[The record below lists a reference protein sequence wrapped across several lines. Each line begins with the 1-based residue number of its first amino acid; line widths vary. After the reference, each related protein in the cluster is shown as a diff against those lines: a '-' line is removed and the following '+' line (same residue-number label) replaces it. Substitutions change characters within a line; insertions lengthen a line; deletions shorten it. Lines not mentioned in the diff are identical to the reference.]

1 MKKTIFIVIISFG
14 FGLVVGLLQ
23 RCNTSPEVVSSIQ
36 YDSTAVFIHDTIHEI
51 AIQKIKGDRYD
62 SLINDTIWLMYNCDS
77 IAEDWVME
85 RWYIDTLKND
95 TDAFICVNSVI
106 RLNELQDILLEYK
119 NRRPTQINQYNYDEK
134 NRYYLGAYVS
144 KNYKGNP
151 GIGIS
156 GGVGTNRYYFGGSI
170 GTDAVLVTIQNRIN
184 FKK

>member
-1 MKKTIFIVIISFG
+1 MKKTITFVLISFVL
-14 FGLVVGLLQ
+14 GLVVGLQ
-23 RCNTSPEVVSSIQ
+23 RCNTSPEVVNSIQ

-51 AIQKIKGDRYD
+51 EYQKIKGDRYD

-77 IAEDWVME
+77 IAEDWVIE
-85 RWYIDTLKND
+85 RLYIDTLKND

-119 NRRPTQINQYNYDEK
+119 NRRPTKINTYNYDEK

-144 KNYKGNP
+144 RNYKGTA

-170 GTDAVLVTIQNRIN
+170 GTDAFSLTIQRKFN